1 MAIPFETWGAR
12 PHEIDAAMVGDDL
25 IDDAAMSAT
34 RAIDLGGPPDVAFDW
49 LTQMGFGRAGW
60 YSYDLIDNLGRRS
73 ARRIDPE
80 WQVSR
85 AGDRVPGGP
94 VDFTA
99 AVVDP
104 PHAFVLS
111 LLGQRLAGHRI
122 DFTLAYVLSPMP
134 CAAAQPAANATDQEP
149 PEGHRHEPAARP
161 DGNDELS
168 GSRLVCRARATID
181 GPAGRLVVPLLC
193 LGDGIMVRR
202 QLLGIRERCAP

>member
-12 PHEIDAAMVGDDL
+12 PHEVHAAMPGDDL
-25 IDDAAMSAT
+25 IGDPEMSAT
-34 RAIDLGGPPDVAFDW
+34 RAIDLDCPPGVAFGW

-60 YSYDLIDNLGRRS
+60 YSYDLIDNLGRAS
-73 ARRIDPE
+73 ARRIDPD
-80 WQVSR
+80 WQVTR
-85 AGDRVPGGP
+85 VGDRVPGGP

-122 DFTLAYVLSPMP
+122 DFTLAHVLSPTP
-134 CAAAQPAANATDQEP
+134 CATGEP
-149 PEGHRHEPAARP
+149 
-161 DGNDELS
+161 S
-168 GSRLVCRARATID
+168 VSRLVCRARAKIH
-181 GPAGRLVVPLLC
+181 GPARRLVVPALC

-202 QLLGIRERCAP
+202 QLLGLRERCAA